1 MRERYRLP
9 SPPHLPW
16 ALVRRALIIRP
27 PMDPTRHLLM
37 ATGAEEGR
45 PEGRSCGGFLS
56 VLVLVSL
63 LNIFHVFNHFRWGDI
78 ALIPWLWGVVLPWLP
93 EVGESLRGMR
103 AVQPLGSAANC
114 LMWVKMFVCEWR
126 RGGCQRQQRVRW
138 SAEAQRWEL
147 PVPDLVLLR
156 AAHPEHFLG

>member
-1 MRERYRLP
+1 
-9 SPPHLPW
+9 
-16 ALVRRALIIRP
+16 
-27 PMDPTRHLLM
+27 M

-78 ALIPWLWGVVLPWLP
+78 ALIPWLGGVVFPWLP

-114 LMWVKMFVCEWR
+114 LMLRNMLKRLKGRKGDKWR
-126 RGGCQRQQRVRW
+126 GLRDDAHGQ
-138 SAEAQRWEL
+138 EL
-147 PVPDLVLLR
+147 PVPMRLPLGILVAFDALHLQG
-156 AAHPEHFLG
+156 FLGPA